1 MPVCLAQFDA
11 DEVST
16 PFRSHSPFDFLSGSD
31 GAVRQIIAVGTVTAA
46 EARVADAWLCRLGLI
61 AVAPGDKYG

>member
-16 PFRSHSPFDFLSGSD
+16 PFRSHGPSDFQSGPD
-31 GAVRQIIAVGTVTAA
+31 GAVGHIIAVGTVTAA
-46 EARVADAWLCRLGLI
+46 EVRVADACRC
-61 AVAPGDKYG
+61 ADWA